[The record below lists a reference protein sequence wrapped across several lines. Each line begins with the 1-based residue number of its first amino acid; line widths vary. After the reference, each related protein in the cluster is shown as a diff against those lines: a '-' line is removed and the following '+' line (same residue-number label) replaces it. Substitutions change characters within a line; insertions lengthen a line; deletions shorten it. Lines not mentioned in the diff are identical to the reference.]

1 VFLQLW
7 ILWGGQVDWNKRYLR
22 AFPRHATGSSQW
34 TTGHGAEKNGKQ
46 WLTMNA
52 TKDGLKGA
60 VGYKYDRSKATWVR
74 A

>member
-1 VFLQLW
+1 VARLIGTNCICARSPDTQQDRGVPNASW
-7 ILWGGQVDWNKRYLR
+7 AV
-22 AFPRHATGSSQW
+22 HAT
-34 TTGHGAEKNGKQ
+34 EKNGKQ